1 MSPPDGIEGPTFQEP
16 WQAQVFSIAVGLS
29 ERGVFSWPEWTDAL
43 ADVIASPHTAN
54 LPYYEQW
61 LLTLEQVLKSRGLV
75 GEAELESRREAWR
88 SAALATPHGQPIVL
102 APSSGSDTRP

>member
-1 MSPPDGIEGPTFQEP
+1 LSPPEAIEGPTFQEP
-16 WQAQVFSIAVGLS
+16 WEAEVFSIAVGLS

-43 ADVIASPHTAN
+43 AAVIAAPLTAD

-61 LLTLEQVLKSRGLV
+61 LLTLEQLLKSRGLV
-75 GEAELESRREAWR
+75 GEAELEARREAWR

-102 APSSGSDTRP
+102 APSSRIDTRR